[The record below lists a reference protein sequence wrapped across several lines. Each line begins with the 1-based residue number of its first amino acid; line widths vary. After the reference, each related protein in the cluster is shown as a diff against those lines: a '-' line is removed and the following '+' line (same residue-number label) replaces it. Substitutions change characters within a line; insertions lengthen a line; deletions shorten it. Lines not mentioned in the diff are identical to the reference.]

1 MTSQIHTSA
10 PGTLIVIS
18 GPSGVGKG
26 TICKAL
32 CEGNPDVVMSISATT
47 RAPRPDDIDGVT
59 YFFLTEEA
67 FKAKIEEDA
76 FLEYASVHGHYY
88 GTPKA
93 HVNDTLQSGKDVILE
108 IDVDG
113 AAQVRRAFPDALTIF
128 ILPPSLDALN
138 ARLSGRGTETEAD
151 KALRMNNAIGEI
163 KEAHHY
169 GYIVINDDL
178 DQAVSD
184 VMTIIRA
191 QKFQAK
197 TMDAVVRSMLDS
209 NSTSN

>member
-1 MTSQIHTSA
+1 M
-10 PGTLIVIS
+10 
-18 GPSGVGKG
+18 
-26 TICKAL
+26 
-32 CEGNPDVVMSISATT
+32 
-47 RAPRPDDIDGVT
+47 
-59 YFFLTEEA
+59 
-67 FKAKIEEDA
+67 
-76 FLEYASVHGHYY
+76 HGHYY

-128 ILPPSLDALN
+128 IAPPSLDALN